1 MCKLYYF
8 VQSVSYTASVIILTV
23 ISMERY
29 LAIIHPM
36 LSKRLTSTCLHGAVV
51 VIVWFIAVIYSL
63 PIPVAYDVFSLSS
76 PDDPST
82 SVHFCY
88 QMRKL
93 NMKAYVTVNFVLWYV
108 VPLVL
113 MVVMYTSI
121 SIVLW
126 RTSSGRPASER
137 FLRRPD
143 TFRLTPTTPTTTG
156 AKDTCVTNTTDL
168 DRCYINQHVG
178 FSSSP
183 RGTPSVSPVINSWRK
198 FSTTPAV
205 ARPTRLPVPS
215 LAYDPSRAGYGDRLK
230 VSSPLRNGLGRDPF
244 DGRRQSAGSRSPSSP
259 VCTRSLSSPGQRARS
274 PSSPG
279 DALPRT
285 PGQRKSST
293 ELMLRTQTKRRNP
306 LVARR
311 KVIRLLIAI
320 IVSFAACVLPHHVRL
335 LWQTWTTRRHY
346 THENLLVPPVTF
358 LLFYF
363 NSCLNPFLYAFLSD
377 NFRQSLAQL
386 LSCRRL
392 CRLKGR

>member
-1 MCKLYYF
+1 M
-8 VQSVSYTASVIILTV
+8 
-23 ISMERY
+23 
-29 LAIIHPM
+29 
-36 LSKRLTSTCLHGAVV
+36 
-51 VIVWFIAVIYSL
+51 
-63 PIPVAYDVFSLSS
+63 
-76 PDDPST
+76 
-82 SVHFCY
+82 

-93 NMKAYVTVNFVLWYV
+93 NMKAYVMLNFVLWYV
-108 VPLVL
+108 LPLVL

-143 TFRLTPTTPTTTG
+143 AFRLTPTTPTTTG
-156 AKDTCVTNTTDL
+156 AKDTCVTNTTEL
-168 DRCYINQHVG
+168 DQRCYVNQQVG
-178 FSSSP
+178 FDKLP
-183 RGTPSVSPVINSWRK
+183 TALRGSPSVSPVTNSWRK
-198 FSTTPAV
+198 LTSSNTAV
-205 ARPTRLPVPS
+205 TRPTRLPVPS
-215 LAYDPSRAGYGDRLK
+215 NAYNASQLSYGDRLN
-230 VSSPLRNGLGRDPF
+230 VSSPLRNGAACQTF
-244 DGRRQSAGSRSPSSP
+244 DGRRKSAG
-259 VCTRSLSSPGQRARS
+259 ARS

-279 DALPRT
+279 QLARSPSSPGNALPRSS
-285 PGQRKSST
+285 GQRKSST
-293 ELMLRTQTKRRNP
+293 EMMLRTQTKRRNP

-335 LWQTWTTRRHY
+335 LWQTWTTRQHY
-346 THENLLVPPVTF
+346 TQHNLLVPPATF

-392 CRLKGR
+392 CRLSGR